1 MKNSLIFV
9 CPLGLVLS
17 ASLTAS
23 TASAQSS
30 AATVEGTKKAWSS
43 DTYVPATTPAG
54 TVENAARVLTLPEA
68 AADRVMQCG
77 SLTAVVHAEP
87 SSTSPAVGILIAG
100 DAVKVVK
107 EQKFY
112 RKPST
117 SWMDEFNSKD
127 EKKTPIWVQV
137 QGGAVS
143 GWVPARVL
151 IDPLVLAGNSE
162 SLALARAKANAEKGG
177 QGWSQS
183 KSVVAKGVGSYG
195 GKVKLEKSNY
205 PEADRILAQC
215 NTSVSYGKIGA
226 DAFSPLARESVQV
239 KCGKPLKDIDP
250 GLAAKAEETS
260 RIAAMPPESKSES
273 KPKEKS
279 GGFGIGG
286 IPLPKVPVVS
296 DDTVEMTLK
305 VAALV
310 EQLSKSTPL
319 TSTEERVFGR
329 ECLAACIGSSKVL
342 PSDNPTSAYVQW
354 VGAKLAVNSS
364 LPYPAIGNVFIVIDD
379 PKSMNAMAIPGGPII
394 ITTGMLQFLE
404 SEDELA
410 VMLGHELAHV
420 EERHGMQKARDAG
433 AEKLGSLLAIAQM
446 EADGQLDAFLKKSLA
461 TVPQAL
467 RDRAVLEVK
476 NQLLASLDSL
486 VKKVTEAIMESI
498 QKGSNQGFETGA
510 DLRGM
515 SLARAAGWD
524 PAAVEKILARFNKE
538 NGDYG
543 GANYSTDRLKEAKE
557 VVTLLPKTGPEADK
571 DGARWKKMDASNGK

>member
-1 MKNSLIFV
+1 MNNNLIFV

-17 ASLTAS
+17 AVLTAS
-23 TASAQSS
+23 PTSAQSS

-54 TVENAARVLTLPEA
+54 TVENAARVLTLPEVA
-68 AADRVMQCG
+68 CDRVMQCG

-87 SSTSPAVGILIAG
+87 SSTSPAVGILFVG

-127 EKKTPIWVQV
+127 DKNTPIWVQV

-250 GLAAKAEETS
+250 GLAAEAEKTS
-260 RIAAMPPESKSES
+260 RIAAMPPESKPEE
-273 KPKEKS
+273 KPS
-279 GGFGIGG
+279 GIGSVFG
-286 IPLPKVPVVS
+286 GVAKVAGAKN
-296 DDTVEMTLK
+296 DTVEMTLK

-310 EQLSKSTPL
+310 EQLSKPTSL

-433 AEKLGSLLAIAQM
+433 AEKLGSLLAVAQM
-446 EADGQLDAFLKKSLA
+446 EADGQLDAFLKESLA

-467 RDRAVLEVK
+467 RDKAVQQVK
-476 NQLLASLDSL
+476 VQLLASLDSL

>member
-1 MKNSLIFV
+1 MNNNLIFV

-17 ASLTAS
+17 AVLTAS
-23 TASAQSS
+23 PTSAQSS
-30 AATVEGTKKAWSS
+30 AATVEGTKTAWSK
-43 DTYVPATTPAG
+43 DEYVPATTPAG
-54 TVENAARVLTLPEA
+54 TVENAARVLTRPEEVC
-68 AADRVMQCG
+68 DRVMQCG
-77 SLTAVVHAEP
+77 SYTAVVHAEP

-117 SWMDEFNSKD
+117 SWMDEFNTKN
-127 EKKTPIWVQV
+127 EKETPIWVQV

-151 IDPLVLAGNSE
+151 IDPIVLAGNSE

-260 RIAAMPPESKSES
+260 RIAAMPPESKPEE
-273 KPKEKS
+273 KPS
-279 GGFGIGG
+279 AIGG
-286 IPLPKVPVVS
+286 VFGSVTKTLPKVKN
-296 DDTVEMTLK
+296 DTVEMGLK

-433 AEKLGSLLAIAQM
+433 AEKLGSLLAVAQM
-446 EADGQLDAFLKKSLA
+446 EADGQLDAFLDKSLE

-467 RDRAVLEVK
+467 RAQAVGQVK
-476 NQLLASLDSL
+476 TQLLASLDSL

>member
-1 MKNSLIFV
+1 MKNRLIFV

-54 TVENAARVLTLPEA
+54 AVENAARVLTLPEA

-107 EQKFY
+107 MQKFY
-112 RKPST
+112 HKPST

-127 EKKTPIWVQV
+127 EQNTPIWVQV

-260 RIAAMPPESKSES
+260 RIAAMPPESKPE
-273 KPKEKS
+273 EKS
-279 GGFGIGG
+279 SGVTDLFGKGLKAAG
-286 IPLPKVPVVS
+286 VKN
-296 DDTVEMTLK
+296 DTADTALK

-354 VGAKLAVNSS
+354 VGSKLAVNSS

-433 AEKLGSLLAIAQM
+433 AEKLGSLLAVAQM
-446 EADGQLDAFLKKSLA
+446 EADGQLDAFLKESLA

-467 RDRAVLEVK
+467 RDPAVIEVK
-476 NQLLASLDSL
+476 KQLLTSLDSL

>member
-1 MKNSLIFV
+1 MNNNLIFV

-17 ASLTAS
+17 AVLTAS
-23 TASAQSS
+23 PTSAQSS

-43 DTYVPATTPAG
+43 DTYVPATTPEG

-127 EKKTPIWVQV
+127 DKNTPIWVQV

-215 NTSVSYGKIGA
+215 KTSVSYGKIGA

-260 RIAAMPPESKSES
+260 RIAAMPSES
-273 KPKEKS
+273 KPEEKPS
-279 GGFGIGG
+279 GVTDFFGKSLEAAGV
-286 IPLPKVPVVS
+286 KN
-296 DDTVEMTLK
+296 DTADTALK

-310 EQLSKSTPL
+310 EQLSKPTSL

-433 AEKLGSLLAIAQM
+433 AEKLGSLLAVAQM
-446 EADGQLDAFLKKSLA
+446 EADGQLDAFLKESLA

-467 RDRAVLEVK
+467 RDQAVQQVK
-476 NQLLASLDSL
+476 VQLLASLDSL

>member
-1 MKNSLIFV
+1 MKNRLIFV

-17 ASLTAS
+17 ASLTAC
-23 TASAQSS
+23 TASPQSS
-30 AATVEGTKKAWSS
+30 AATVEGTKKAWS
-43 DTYVPATTPAG
+43 DDKYVPATTPAG
-54 TVENAARVLTLPEA
+54 AVENAARVLTLPEVA
-68 AADRVMQCG
+68 CDRVMQCG

-87 SSTSPAVGILIAG
+87 SATSPAVGILIVG

-117 SWMDEFNSKD
+117 SWMDEFNSKN
-127 EKKTPIWVQV
+127 EKETPIWVQV

-260 RIAAMPPESKSES
+260 RIAAMPPESKPEE
-273 KPKEKS
+273 KPSGAMDLFGKS
-279 GGFGIGG
+279 LKKAGV
-286 IPLPKVPVVS
+286 KN
-296 DDTVEMTLK
+296 DTADTALK

-433 AEKLGSLLAIAQM
+433 AEKLGSLLAVAQM
-446 EADGQLDAFLKKSLA
+446 EADGQLDAFLDKSLE

-467 RDRAVLEVK
+467 RAQAVGQVK
-476 NQLLASLDSL
+476 TQLLASLDSL
-486 VKKVTEAIMESI
+486 VKLVTDAIMESI

>member
-1 MKNSLIFV
+1 MKNRLIFV

-54 TVENAARVLTLPEA
+54 AVENAARVLTLPEVA
-68 AADRVMQCG
+68 CDRVMQCG

-87 SSTSPAVGILIAG
+87 SSTSPAVGILIVG

-117 SWMDEFNSKD
+117 SWMDEFNSKN
-127 EKKTPIWVQV
+127 EKETPIWVQV

-151 IDPLVLAGNSE
+151 IDPIVLAGNSE
-162 SLALARAKANAEKGG
+162 SLALARSKANATKAGKGF
-177 QGWSQS
+177 SETQS
-183 KSVVAKGVGSYG
+183 PVAKAMKGAAGTPQL
-195 GKVKLEKSNY
+195 KDSNY
-205 PEADRILAQC
+205 PAADLILAQC

-260 RIAAMPPESKSES
+260 RIAAMPTESKP

-279 GGFGIGG
+279 GGWGLP
-286 IPLPKVPVVS
+286 IPKLPG

-305 VAALV
+305 VAELV

-319 TSTEERVFGR
+319 TSTEERVLGR
-329 ECLAACIGSSKVL
+329 ECLAAMIGKSKVL
-342 PSDNPTSAYVQW
+342 PSSNPTSAYVQW

-364 LPYPAIGNVFIVIDD
+364 LPYPAIGNIFIVIDD
-379 PKSMNAMAIPGGPII
+379 PSTINAMAIPGGPII

-410 VMLGHELAHV
+410 VILGHELAHV
-420 EERHGMQKARDAG
+420 EERHGMQSALDSG
-433 AEKLGSLLAIAQM
+433 ADKLGSLLAVAQM
-446 EADGQLDAFLKKSLA
+446 NADGQLDAFLDKYLA

-467 RDRAVLEVK
+467 QAQAKQLVK
-476 NQLLASLDSL
+476 DQLLALLESTFN
-486 VKKVTEAIMESI
+486 KVTTAIMENI
-498 QKGSNQGFETGA
+498 QKGGNQAFETGA

-515 SLARAAGWD
+515 SLARAAGWNPTALQPVLVRLKD
-524 PAAVEKILARFNKE
+524 KRGN
-538 NGDYG
+538 YG
-543 GANYSTDRLKEAKE
+543 GANYSEQRLPEAKE
-557 VVTLLPKTGPEADK
+557 VVKFLPPAGPEADK
-571 DGARWKKMDASNGK
+571 DGAHWKKMDGSSGK

>member
-1 MKNSLIFV
+1 MKNRLIFV

-30 AATVEGTKKAWSS
+30 AATVEGTKTAWSS

-54 TVENAARVLTLPEA
+54 TVENAARVLTLPEEA
-68 AADRVMQCG
+68 CDRVMQCG
-77 SLTAVVHAEP
+77 SYTAVVHAEP

-127 EKKTPIWVQV
+127 DKNTPIWVQV

-215 NTSVSYGKIGA
+215 KTSVSYGKIGA

-260 RIAAMPPESKSES
+260 RIAAMPSES
-273 KPKEKS
+273 KPEEKPS
-279 GGFGIGG
+279 GLGGMFGGVAKAAG
-286 IPLPKVPVVS
+286 VKN
-296 DDTVEMTLK
+296 DTVEMGLK

-310 EQLSKSTPL
+310 EQLSKPTSL

-433 AEKLGSLLAIAQM
+433 AEKLGSLLAVAQM
-446 EADGQLDAFLKKSLA
+446 EADGQLDAFLKESLA

-467 RDRAVLEVK
+467 RDQAVQQVK
-476 NQLLASLDSL
+476 VQLLASLDSL

>member
-1 MKNSLIFV
+1 MKNRLIFV

-17 ASLTAS
+17 ASLTAC
-23 TASAQSS
+23 TASPQSS
-30 AATVEGTKKAWSS
+30 AATVEGTKKAWS
-43 DTYVPATTPAG
+43 DDKYVPATTPAG
-54 TVENAARVLTLPEA
+54 AVENAARVLTLPEVA
-68 AADRVMQCG
+68 CDRVMQCG

-87 SSTSPAVGILIAG
+87 SATSPAVGILIVG

-117 SWMDEFNSKD
+117 SWMDEFNSKN
-127 EKKTPIWVQV
+127 EKETPIWVQV

-162 SLALARAKANAEKGG
+162 SLALARAQANAKKAGKGF
-177 QGWSQS
+177 SDS
-183 KSVVAKGVGSYG
+183 ESAVAKAMKGAAGTPQ
-195 GKVKLEKSNY
+195 LQDSNY
-205 PEADRILAQC
+205 PAADLILAQC

-260 RIAAMPPESKSES
+260 RIAAMPPESKPE
-273 KPKEKS
+273 EKS
-279 GGFGIGG
+279 SGATDLFGKGLKAAG
-286 IPLPKVPVVS
+286 VKN
-296 DDTVEMTLK
+296 DTADTALK

-319 TSTEERVFGR
+319 TSTEERVLGR
-329 ECLAACIGSSKVL
+329 ECLAAMIGKSKVL
-342 PSDNPTSAYVQW
+342 PSSNPTSAYVQW

-364 LPYPAIGNVFIVIDD
+364 LPYPAIGNIFIVIDD
-379 PKSMNAMAIPGGPII
+379 PSTINAMAIPGGPII

-410 VMLGHELAHV
+410 VILGHELAHV
-420 EERHGMQKARDAG
+420 EERHGLQSALDSG
-433 AEKLGSLLAIAQM
+433 ADKLGSLLAVAQM
-446 EADGQLDAFLKKSLA
+446 NADGQLDAFLEKSLA

-467 RDRAVLEVK
+467 RAQAVGEVK
-476 NQLLASLDSL
+476 TQLLALLESTL
-486 VKKVTEAIMESI
+486 KKVMAAIMDNI
-498 QKGSNQGFETGA
+498 QKGGNQAFETGA

-515 SLARAAGWD
+515 SLARAAGWNPTALQPVLVRLKD
-524 PAAVEKILARFNKE
+524 KRGN
-538 NGDYG
+538 YG
-543 GANYSTDRLKEAKE
+543 GANYSEQRLPEAKE
-557 VVTLLPKTGPEADK
+557 VVKFLPPAGPEADK
-571 DGARWKKMDASNGK
+571 DGAHWKKMDGSSGK